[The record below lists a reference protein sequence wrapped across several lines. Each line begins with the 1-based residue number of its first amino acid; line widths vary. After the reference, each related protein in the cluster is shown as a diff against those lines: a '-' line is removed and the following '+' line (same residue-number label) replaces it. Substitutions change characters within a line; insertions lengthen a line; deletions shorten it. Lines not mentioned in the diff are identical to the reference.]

1 MRRLLVLV
9 VVLFVSLPLF
19 AQNIDNAK
27 VTRIDASRGVSAA
40 IATIARSSQPAWV
53 AWTVPTAGRSI
64 CCWSGSSCCGR
75 CTLNG
80 GNGFS
85 INDRVEGADGP
96 RPADERALLAVR
108 VENGKVRRVRLFSA
122 TCSVDGQGAA
132 MHLLTNATPES
143 SIDYLLSQIRNAD
156 REGEMMAAL
165 SIHDHPRVVPEL
177 IALARRDP
185 DHEVRKHAIFWL
197 GQKAG
202 EKAEGELRRSVDQD
216 PNEDVKEHAV
226 FAISQLP
233 RERSVPLLIDLVK
246 KHKNAAV
253 RKKAMFWLAQT
264 GDSRAIDLLESILLR

>member
-1 MRRLLVLV
+1 MRRSPLAVCLLL
-9 VVLFVSLPLF
+9 VSLPLF
-19 AQNIDNAK
+19 AQHIENAK
-27 VTRIDASRGVSAA
+27 LTRTDASRGVGAA
-40 IATIARSSQPAWV
+40 IATIGRSSAPVWV
-53 AWTVPTAGRSI
+53 AWTVPTSGGTV
-64 CCWSGSSCCGR
+64 CCWSGKSCCGR

-85 INDRVEGADGP
+85 INGRVDGSDGP
-96 RPADERALLAVR
+96 RPADQRALLALR

-122 TCSVDGQGAA
+122 SCSVDGQGAA
-132 MHLLTNATPES
+132 MHLLTNVTADS
-143 SIDYLLSQIRNAD
+143 SIDYLMSQIRNAD

-165 SIHDHPRVVPEL
+165 SIHDHPRVVTEL

-185 DHEVRKHAIFWL
+185 DHDVRKHAIFWL

-202 EKAEGELRRSVDQD
+202 LKAEAELRRSVDHD
-216 PNEDVKEHAV
+216 PEEDVKEHAV

-246 KHKNAAV
+246 THKNAAV

-264 GDSRAIDLLESILLR
+264 GDPRAIDLLENILLR

>member
-1 MRRLLVLV
+1 MRRLLVL
-9 VVLFVSLPLF
+9 LLLSLPLS
-19 AQNIDNAK
+19 AQNIENAK
-27 VTRIDASRGVSAA
+27 VTRIDASQGVGAA
-40 IATIARSSQPAWV
+40 IATIARSAQPVWV
-53 AWTVPTAGRSI
+53 AWTVPSPAGRTI
-64 CCWSGSSCCGR
+64 CCWNGSSCCGR
-75 CTLNG
+75 CKLEG

-85 INDRVEGADGP
+85 INGDVDDANGP
-96 RPADERALLAVR
+96 RPTDQRALVAAR

-122 TCSVDGQGAA
+122 DCSVDGQGAA
-132 MHLLTNATPES
+132 MHLLTNVTPDS

-165 SIHDHPRVVPEL
+165 SIHEHPRVVTEL

-202 EKAEGELRRSVDQD
+202 QKAEGELRRTVDQD

-233 RERSVPLLIDLVK
+233 RDRSVPLLIDLAK
-246 KHKNAAV
+246 THKTAAV

-264 GDSRAIDLLESILLR
+264 GDPRAIDLLESILLR